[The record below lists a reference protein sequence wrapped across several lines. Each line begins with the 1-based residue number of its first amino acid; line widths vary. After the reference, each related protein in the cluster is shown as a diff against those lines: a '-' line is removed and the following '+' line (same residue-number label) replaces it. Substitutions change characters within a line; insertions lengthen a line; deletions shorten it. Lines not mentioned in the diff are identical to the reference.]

1 MSTTC
6 RALIIPARTGEPI
19 RTEHLDTSLTTLQSL
34 VGGDIETISRDHW
47 HVYLNAEGVIS
58 NLPPN
63 LRAAQL
69 MYDCG
74 LDLAGVARG
83 TAVFLGHGDHGEE
96 TDAPKHLINLA
107 DQLFGA
113 AHAA

>member
-1 MSTTC
+1 MSTKY
-6 RALIIPARTGEPI
+6 RALIIPVRISEPV
-19 RTEHLDTSLTTLQSL
+19 RVETVEPDLHTLQGL
-34 VGGDIETISRDHW
+34 VGGDIEAVTRGDW

-69 MYDCG
+69 MRDCG

-83 TAVFLGHGDHGEE
+83 TAVFLGHGPHGAEA
-96 TDAPKHLINLA
+96 DAPRHLIRLA
-107 DQLFGA
+107 EDLWDTKLVA
-113 AHAA
+113 